1 MNRSS
6 IRYLMIFLALS
17 AFADDAWAA
26 ATTETSDDVLA
37 AENNEY
43 LLVRPTARPAPRVAT
58 DLPLFPAAAER
69 TLPTSTEG
77 LKPFCGPENAA
88 SLRPHT
94 LLYVF
99 MSLRR

>member
-6 IRYLMIFLALS
+6 IRYLLIFLALS

-26 ATTETSDDVLA
+26 ATAETSDDVLA

-58 DLPLFPAAAER
+58 DLPLFPAAADR
-69 TLPTSTEG
+69 TLCTSAEG
-77 LKPFCGPENAA
+77 LEPFRGPEHDA
-88 SLRPHT
+88 SPRPRT
-94 LLYVF
+94 LLYFF